1 MEERMS
7 ISRQIERFVNKV
19 AQKFPVQ
26 DESSIMSDIHL
37 FVSPE
42 TGEPVASDDDDN
54 EITRCVIE
62 QWIETKNEN
71 FYDAAAKI
79 LREELERLDGV
90 VSNLGILKPYSFV
103 LEGDE
108 HRHIAE
114 LYLADDEFNIIGGD
128 LLEDWDKDLD
138 AFFDKLMSDD
148 A

>member
-1 MEERMS
+1 MEERIS
-7 ISRQIERFVNKV
+7 ISRQIERFVNKI

-26 DESSIMSDIHL
+26 EECTLLSDIHL

-42 TGEPVASDDDDN
+42 TGELVAYDDN
-54 EITRCVIE
+54 DDEITRCVIGE
-62 QWIETKNEN
+62 WIESKNEN
-71 FYDAAAKI
+71 FYDATAKV
-79 LREELERLDGV
+79 LREELVRLDNV

-103 LEGDE
+103 LEDDE

-128 LLEDWDKDLD
+128 LLEGFDEDLD
-138 AFFDKLMSDD
+138 TFFDKLMSED

>member
-1 MEERMS
+1 MS
-7 ISRQIERFVNKV
+7 IARQIERFVNKL
-19 AQKFPVQ
+19 AQKYPAQ
-26 DESSIMSDIHL
+26 DECSLMSDIHL

-42 TGEPVASDDDDN
+42 TGELVAYDDDDN

-71 FYDAAAKI
+71 FYDAATKI
-79 LREELERLDGV
+79 LREELERLDDV
-90 VSNLGILKPYSFV
+90 VSTLGILKPYSFV
-103 LEGDE
+103 LEGEE

-114 LYLADDEFNIIGGD
+114 LYLVDDEFNIIGGD

-138 AFFDKLMSDD
+138 AFFDKLMSDK